1 MEPTEVS
8 SIWGPPVADEAGPD
22 STASSTPEAG
32 APASSLLTV
41 RYILRAEDIGTG
53 REWLVFPRF
62 GDFSE
67 LRRELLSMWP
77 PIADLPFPAK
87 RPLPRV
93 VARGSPQPGP
103 TEKGAGGKVA
113 EHVIEDGVVKLEAFL
128 EGAMAL
134 LCIYASIDTR

>member
-1 MEPTEVS
+1 M
-8 SIWGPPVADEAGPD
+8 WGPPTADEEGPD
-22 STASSTPEAG
+22 SAASPTPEAG
-32 APASSLLTV
+32 TPASSLLTV

-62 GDFSE
+62 RDFSE
-67 LRRELLSMWP
+67 LRQELLLMWP

-93 VARGSPQPGP
+93 VAWESQPG
-103 TEKGAGGKVA
+103 EAGRGPVGKVG
-113 EHVIEDGVVKLEAFL
+113 EHAIEDGVVKLEAFL